1 MNGIPIFPLQT
12 AYLDIA
18 LIYSRMNNKISD
30 LLITQRSFFKEGK
43 TQEVALRIEKLKLL
57 RSVIE
62 EREKEICAA
71 LYKDF
76 KKPVFESVL
85 SETGFIISELR
96 YVIKKL
102 KGWAKPEKISSS
114 WTNFPSSDYIYSEPY
129 GTCLIIAPWNY
140 PFQLAISPLMGAIAA
155 GNTVVLK
162 PSEMAPHTSQIL
174 ADILEKVFNSAMLAV
189 VQGGIPVSEA
199 LLKEKWDY
207 VFFTGSVPVGR
218 IVAKAIAPNL
228 TPSTLELGGKNPC
241 IIHSSA
247 KVELAAKRIVWGKFL
262 NAGQTCIAPDY
273 ILIDKNIKSSFFE
286 AIQNEVTSAYGKE
299 PKDSEDYAR
308 IIDTKNFDRLNE
320 MLDGE
325 NCVIGGTTNKKDLY
339 ISPTLI
345 DEPSLESKIMEDE
358 IFGPLLP
365 VISYSNE
372 MEIGS
377 IISNYAKPL
386 ALYVFSEDQSFSE
399 KIIKN
404 YSFGG
409 GAINDVVVQVVNKKM
424 PFGGVG
430 NSGKGAYHGKF
441 TFDTFSHKKSI
452 TKRGTWVDVPLR
464 YAPYTGKLGLVS
476 KLIKK
481 F

>member
-1 MNGIPIFPLQT
+1 M
-12 AYLDIA
+12 D
-18 LIYSRMNNKISD
+18 NKISD
-30 LLITQRSFFKEGK
+30 LLTTQRSFFKEGK

-62 EREKEICAA
+62 EREKEICDA

-85 SETGFIISELR
+85 SETGFIISELE
-96 YVIKKL
+96 YVIKRL
-102 KGWAKPEKISSS
+102 KDWSKPEKISSS

-140 PFQLAISPLMGAIAA
+140 PFQLAISPIMGAIAA

-162 PSEMAPHTSQIL
+162 PSELAPHTSQIL
-174 ADILEKVFNSAMLAV
+174 ADILEKVFDPAMLAV
-189 VQGGIPVSEA
+189 IQGGIPISEE

-218 IVAKAIAPNL
+218 IVAKAIAPHL

-273 ILIDKNIKSSFFE
+273 ILIDKSIKSNFIDAVKKE
-286 AIQNEVTSAYGKE
+286 ITAAYGTNPEHSK
-299 PKDSEDYAR
+299 DYAR
-308 IIDTKNFDRLNE
+308 IINSKNFDRLSN
-320 MLDGE
+320 MLLGE
-325 NCVIGGTTNKKDLY
+325 HCVAGGDLNAADLF
-339 ISPTLI
+339 ISPSII

-372 MEIGS
+372 TDIYPV
-377 IISNYAKPL
+377 ISNYAKPL
-386 ALYVFSEDQSFSE
+386 ALYVFSEENSFSE

-452 TKRGTWVDVPLR
+452 TKRGTWLDVPLR
-464 YAPYTGKLGLVS
+464 YAPYTGKLGLAG